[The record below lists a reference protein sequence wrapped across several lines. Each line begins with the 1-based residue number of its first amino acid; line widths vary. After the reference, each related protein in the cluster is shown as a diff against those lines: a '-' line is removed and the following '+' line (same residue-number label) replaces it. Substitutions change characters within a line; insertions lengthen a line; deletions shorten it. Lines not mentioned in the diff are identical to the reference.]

1 MKIIA
6 YPFLTFL
13 LLMLLAGSCALPE
26 KEVMTPTK
34 MTNIILKSV
43 FERDSSLFEQLLYTK
58 EELIGTVNLAKIKD
72 EVKKNEMKIIND
84 KFHYIVYRDSCM
96 AEFREL
102 IRAFDSLGIKPF
114 TMDTVDFNNYM
125 DLARPYFRLEADSWI
140 PAGQDTF
147 VLKIKNAILLTDG
160 WNLGSVKL
168 LKASSDNPDFLR
180 VKDRILAEE
189 REKLKAN
196 QQ

>member
-1 MKIIA
+1 MKNI
-6 YPFLTFL
+6 PNQLVVL
-13 LLMLLAGSCALPE
+13 LLMIVFMGSCSLPE

-34 MTNIILKSV
+34 LTNILLKAV
-43 FERDSSLFEQLLYTK
+43 FERDSSLFEERLYTK
-58 EELIGTVNLAKIKD
+58 EELIGTINRAKIKD

-84 KFHYIVYRDSCM
+84 KYHYIVYRDSCM
-96 AEFREL
+96 AEFRAL
-102 IRAFDSLGIKPF
+102 IKAFDSLGIKPF

-140 PAGQDTF
+140 PVGADTF

-168 LKASSDNPDFLR
+168 MKASSDNPDFLR
-180 VKDRILAEE
+180 VRERNLAEE

>member
-1 MKIIA
+1 M
-6 YPFLTFL
+6 T
-13 LLMLLAGSCALPE
+13 SCSLPE

-34 MTNIILKSV
+34 MTNIILKAV
-43 FERDSSLFEQLLYTK
+43 FERDSSLFEQILYTK

-72 EVKKNEMKIIND
+72 EIKKNEMRIIND
-84 KFHYIVYRDSCM
+84 KYHYIVYRDSCM

-140 PAGQDTF
+140 PVGQDTF